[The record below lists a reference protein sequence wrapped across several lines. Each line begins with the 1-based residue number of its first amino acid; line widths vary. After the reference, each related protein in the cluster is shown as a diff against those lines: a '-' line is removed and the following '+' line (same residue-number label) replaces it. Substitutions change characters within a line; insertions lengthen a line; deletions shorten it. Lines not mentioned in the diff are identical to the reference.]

1 MMTIFFESPVTADVS
16 ASSVVTVVVVPP
28 EPPVVLDKT
37 ISCDQVDLRLNL
49 ITYPPLRV
57 A

>member
-1 MMTIFFESPVTADVS
+1 MMTIFFESPVTAEVS

-28 EPPVVLDKT
+28 EPPVVLDKV